1 MFVKIYTIYYNNN
14 INCLRS
20 QAINM
25 YNKEKECAPVRCQI
39 YNWWESSLVKPSKLP
54 VPSPWSTKG

>member
-20 QAINM
+20 QAINV
-25 YNKEKECAPVRCQI
+25 YSADEVDTILAKEFGI
-39 YNWWESSLVKPSKLP
+39 
-54 VPSPWSTKG
+54 